1 VLTIRDAGI
10 GRSVEAVSGDIS
22 SIVTW
27 VAVTNCVRAAI
38 AESSCR
44 SFDGEVF
51 HRRFNRFGFMPHFPL
66 YQANSIDCG
75 RGILGERHNGSVE
88 VRLKIII
95 SKGLHKVGLFKEN
108 QI

>member
-1 VLTIRDAGI
+1 LLVLTIRDAGI

-51 HRRFNRFGFMPHFPL
+51 HRRFNRFGFEILMPHFPL
-66 YQANSIDCG
+66 Y
-75 RGILGERHNGSVE
+75 R
-88 VRLKIII
+88 
-95 SKGLHKVGLFKEN
+95 VG
-108 QI
+108 